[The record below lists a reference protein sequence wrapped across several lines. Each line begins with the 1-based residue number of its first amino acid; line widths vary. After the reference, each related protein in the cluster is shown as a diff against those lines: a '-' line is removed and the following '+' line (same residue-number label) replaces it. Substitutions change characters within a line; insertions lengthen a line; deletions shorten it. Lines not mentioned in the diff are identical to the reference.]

1 MSFHMMHMFD
11 YFMTDPTMMII
22 NGMERVKTMKEEEKM
37 TVEKSSP
44 EKTLTYSNRIEGV
57 GTIEVYGT
65 VNMEKLIK
73 RLIRAEVTGE

>member
-1 MSFHMMHMFD
+1 M
-11 YFMTDPTMMII
+11 
-22 NGMERVKTMKEEEKM
+22 NEKEKM
-37 TVEKSSP
+37 TDEKLTQ